1 LLVLVLVIANLFL
14 FLVVFIIF
22 HALIIAVIVVLILIA
37 VVILIVLGDFRI
49 IAFRSIAEIL
59 LQPAGFVLCWL
70 AMSCHSLFYILA
82 DVYS

>member
-1 LLVLVLVIANLFL
+1 
-14 FLVVFIIF
+14 
-22 HALIIAVIVVLILIA
+22 
-37 VVILIVLGDFRI
+37 LGDLRI

-70 AMSCHSLFYILA
+70 AMSCHFLFYILA